1 MLQSKLF
8 GKTIKETP
16 RDVEVISHKL
26 LLRGGFIHQVFAGIY
41 SYLPLGFRVLK
52 KIDQIIRE
60 ELAKKGVQDMVMPV
74 VHPASLWQKT
84 GRWDE
89 MDDVLIKFKNKKGQK
104 FLIAPT
110 HEEVV
115 TQIAKSVIK
124 SYKDLPMI
132 VNQNQIKFR
141 DETRAYGGLIR
152 LREFTMQDAY
162 SFDKDEKGLDENFI
176 KIKDVYSNIFKRCG
190 LKTIA
195 VQADPGAMGGKGSQ
209 EFMVLA
215 LSGEDKIYICQKCRY
230 AVNSEIVNKKKMCP
244 KCRTK
249 LKVENC
255 IELGH
260 VFKLGT
266 KYSKAFNLNFTDQ
279 NNKERL
285 VVMGCY
291 GIGLDRLM
299 ACAVEQNHD
308 QGGIIWPKEL
318 SPFQVHL
325 IEVKNLEPKVKS
337 QSEKLYY
344 NLQKAGIDVLYD
356 DRDESPGVKL
366 KDADL
371 IGIPI
376 RLVVS
381 KRTLSEHSV
390 EMKMRNEK
398 KIRLIKLDKVIPE
411 ILKIL

>member
-1 MLQSKLF
+1 
-8 GKTIKETP
+8 
-16 RDVEVISHKL
+16 
-26 LLRGGFIHQVFAGIY
+26 
-41 SYLPLGFRVLK
+41 
-52 KIDQIIRE
+52 
-60 ELAKKGVQDMVMPV
+60 
-74 VHPASLWQKT
+74 
-84 GRWDE
+84 
-89 MDDVLIKFKNKKGQK
+89 
-104 FLIAPT
+104 
-110 HEEVV
+110 
-115 TQIAKSVIK
+115 
-124 SYKDLPMI
+124 
-132 VNQNQIKFR
+132 
-141 DETRAYGGLIR
+141 
-152 LREFTMQDAY
+152 
-162 SFDKDEKGLDENFI
+162 
-176 KIKDVYSNIFKRCG
+176 
-190 LKTIA
+190 
-195 VQADPGAMGGKGSQ
+195 MGGKGSQ

-249 LKVENC
+249 LKVEHC

-299 ACAVEQNHD
+299 ACVIEQNHD
-308 QGGIIWPKEL
+308 QRGIIWPKEL

-325 IEVKNLEPKVKS
+325 IEVKSSKFKVKS

-381 KRTLSEHSV
+381 ERTLSEHSV
-390 EMKMRNEK
+390 EMKMRDEK
-398 KIRLIKLDKVIPE
+398 KIRLIKQDKIIPK

>member
-16 RDVEVISHKL
+16 KDVKVISHRL
-26 LLRGGFIHQVFAGIY
+26 LLRGGFIYQVFAGIY
-41 SYLPLGFRVLK
+41 SYLPLGFRVLER
-52 KIDQIIRE
+52 IDQIIRE
-60 ELAKKGVQDMVMPV
+60 ELAKKGIQDMVMPV

-89 MDDVLIKFKNKKGQK
+89 MNDVLIKFKNKKGQK

-141 DETRAYGGLIR
+141 DETRVYGGLIR

-162 SFDKDEKGLDENFI
+162 SFDKDEKGLDKNFI
-176 KIKDVYSNIFKRCG
+176 KIKDIYSNIFKRCG

-230 AVNSEIVNKKKMCP
+230 AVNSEIVNKKKICP

-299 ACAVEQNHD
+299 ACVVEQNHD
-308 QGGIIWPKEL
+308 QRGIVWPKEL
-318 SPFQVHL
+318 SPFQAHL
-325 IEVKNLEPKVKS
+325 IEVKSQKSKVKS

-344 NLQKAGIDVLYD
+344 SLQRAGIDVLYD

-376 RLVVS
+376 RLIVS
-381 KRTLSEHSV
+381 ERTLSEHSV
-390 EMKMRNEK
+390 EMKMRDEK
-398 KIRLIKLDKVIPE
+398 KIRLIKQDKIIPE